1 MQVTNRTLITGG
13 ADGTVRFWDI
23 ETSQPLHVIDLVR
36 LSGVVEIGNDLK
48 KKSGSSSSAAQRTP
62 PQPLKACR

>member
-48 KKSGSSSSAAQRTP
+48 KNSLEQQRGTTHSSTTA
-62 PQPLKACR
+62 